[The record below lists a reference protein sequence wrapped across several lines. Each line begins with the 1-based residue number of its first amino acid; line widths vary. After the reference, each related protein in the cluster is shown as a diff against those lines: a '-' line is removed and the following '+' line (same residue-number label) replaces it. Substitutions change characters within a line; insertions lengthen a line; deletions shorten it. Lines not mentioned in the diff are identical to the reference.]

1 MNTTKRDRIKQEIE
15 FADIDFQ
22 DIDKSISRMELKRNA
37 EYVKTGKPVSLSD
50 VIDKSNLTDYEKQN
64 RENSI
69 AYKMAL
75 VCEHYLKALTI
86 NGMHFSDVENESDEE
101 LNRIFSSKAR
111 DGGIVSFSHHL
122 RQLVYDNPHLSLD
135 IKYFILMSLAYQLKD
150 EELVARLD
158 DLKNLFDKAIE
169 QTPVSSNEEKVGLF
183 NEISKLLKEMYE
195 RIERILNDN
204 DSAFIKS
211 RYGMFDGYKANIDF
225 LQTFASILRNAIQRS
240 ISQCLYVDLMQRHI
254 FYDLDTD
261 ILFLFEN
268 GDGELIHTTSGKN
281 VIEEY
286 ERKIGTERITRLGMN
301 SPTSVFLKEVHYTD
315 SNEKK
320 GLFYDEMTDSY
331 AIMK

>member
-69 AYKMAL
+69 
-75 VCEHYLKALTI
+75 
-86 NGMHFSDVENESDEE
+86 
-101 LNRIFSSKAR
+101 
-111 DGGIVSFSHHL
+111 
-122 RQLVYDNPHLSLD
+122 
-135 IKYFILMSLAYQLKD
+135 
-150 EELVARLD
+150 
-158 DLKNLFDKAIE
+158 
-169 QTPVSSNEEKVGLF
+169 
-183 NEISKLLKEMYE
+183 
-195 RIERILNDN
+195 
-204 DSAFIKS
+204 
-211 RYGMFDGYKANIDF
+211 
-225 LQTFASILRNAIQRS
+225 
-240 ISQCLYVDLMQRHI
+240 SQCLYVDLMQRHI

-286 ERKIGTERITRLGMN
+286 KRKVGTERITRLGMN